1 MAAAPETAR
10 QLQSA
15 IFLPQRKI
23 KKWAAFDRPCGS
35 RNPSIPAL

>member
-1 MAAAPETAR
+1 MIWDDMAAAPETAR

-23 KKWAAFDRPCGS
+23 KKWAISG
-35 RNPSIPAL
+35 